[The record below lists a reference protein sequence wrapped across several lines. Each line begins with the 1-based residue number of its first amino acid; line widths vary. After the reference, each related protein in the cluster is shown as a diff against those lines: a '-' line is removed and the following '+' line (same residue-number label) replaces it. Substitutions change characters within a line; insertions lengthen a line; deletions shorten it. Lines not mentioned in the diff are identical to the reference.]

1 MFKSIFAAI
10 SAVFNII
17 ETAAR
22 AANRLANTGDL
33 YAAQIEA
40 EAKLEVGPALAK
52 AKAKFT
58 ELNLTDEDLK

>member
-22 AANRLANTGDL
+22 AANRLANTADL

-40 EAKLEVGPALAK
+40 EAKLEVGPALAA

-58 ELNLTDEDLK
+58 ELGITEDDLK